1 MDKQNDA
8 LNIGNVQMLTL
19 ILSEN
24 QSHKCLHL
32 LKKQNIR
39 NGVVIIGKG
48 TVSST
53 VLNLFGI
60 TNQRRDIIKIL
71 LKKERAEEIMD
82 YFDEMLQLS
91 KPGHGIAYTSPV
103 ISAVGLHEQETKH
116 EQTVTNKVQ
125 HNMEEKSMFKKLTVI
140 VDRGM
145 SDDVMDIAREAG
157 VRGGTILHGRGANA
171 EIATNLF
178 GVEIEPEKELVI
190 ILMPDDLVDKVIH
203 ALCQELHLDEPGKG
217 ILYVEPVIDTRG
229 LFEMRNKND
238 K

>member
-1 MDKQNDA
+1 MDKQNDS
-8 LNIGNVQMLTL
+8 LNNCNIQVLTL

-24 QSHKCLHL
+24 QSHKCLNL

-39 NGVVIIGKG
+39 DGVVVIGKG

-60 TNQRRDIIKIL
+60 TSQRRDIIKIL
-71 LKKERAEEIMD
+71 LKKEKAEEAMN

-91 KPGHGIAYTSPV
+91 KPGHGIAFTSPV
-103 ISAVGLHEQETKH
+103 ISAVGLHEYETNH
-116 EQTVTNKVQ
+116 CRTITNTV
-125 HNMEEKSMFKKLTVI
+125 HFMEEKSMFKKLSVI

-145 SDDVMDIAREAG
+145 SDDVMEIARKAG
-157 VRGGTILHGRGANA
+157 VRGGTILHGRGANT

-190 ILMPDDLVDKVIH
+190 ILMPDDLVDKVVN
-203 ALCQELHLDEPGKG
+203 ALCEELHLDEPGKG
-217 ILYVEPVIDTRG
+217 ILFVEPVIDTRG
-229 LFEMRNKND
+229 LFEMRDKNNK
-238 K
+238 